1 MAAFTEPNNLGDVLV
16 WEEDRGYSREEI
28 TIVSG
33 TTLVP
38 GQVIGKVTASSKYA
52 AFDQDLTDGTQTP
65 VGVSIANYDATGG
78 DIQGV
83 MISRHAIITTG
94 GLVWPAD
101 ITAGEKTTA
110 TATLAGLGIITREE
124 S

>member
-33 TTLVP
+33 TVLVP
-38 GQVIGKVTASSKYA
+38 GQVIGKVTATGKHA
-52 AFDQDLTDGTQTP
+52 AFDQDLADGTETP
-65 VGVSIANYDATGG
+65 VGASTANYDATGG

-83 MISRHAIITTG
+83 MIARHAIVTTG
-94 GLVWPAD
+94 GLVWPDD

-110 TATLAGLGIITREE
+110 TVTLAGLGIITREE

>member
-1 MAAFTEPNNLGDVLV
+1 MAAFAEPNNLGDVLI
-16 WEEDRGYSREEI
+16 WEEERGYSREKI

-38 GQVIGKVTASSKYA
+38 GQVIGKVTASGKYA
-52 AFDQDLTDGTQTP
+52 AFDQDLDTGVETP
-65 VGVSIANYDATGG
+65 VGIAIANYDATGG

-83 MISRHAIITTG
+83 MIVRDAITTTG
-94 GLVWPAD
+94 GIVWPDD
-101 ITAGEKTTA
+101 ITTEEKTTA